1 MTYGDFASKIWI
13 LLLKTKG
20 KKNMPKALP
29 GVRSTIMEA
38 SRKQLLEG
46 GYGAM
51 TLRSVAAECGISIG
65 TIYHYFSSKDE
76 LILTLV
82 NEKWLNTLSALS
94 EKCITAASARDAIQ
108 WVYDELSAFFVFLSR
123 ILNDLPAGSYELF
136 SPNNHRAKK
145 QEQLMRLL
153 QPVTDR
159 FARVQVCCRGNLHAC
174 KLCEQASR
182 PFKED
187 RALLM

>member
-1 MTYGDFASKIWI
+1 
-13 LLLKTKG
+13 
-20 KKNMPKALP
+20 MPKALP

-38 SRKQLLEG
+38 SRKQLFEG

-82 NEKWLNTLSALS
+82 NEKWLNALSALS

-145 QEQLMRLL
+145 QEQLTRLL

-159 FARVQVCCRGNLHAC
+159 FARVKNPFLCGFVCDAIIFEVENR
-174 KLCEQASR
+174 R
-182 PFKED
+182 PFMD
-187 RALLM
+187 FYSVISVFFIDAA